1 MEPAVTAAAAAS
13 NIKPFTPEEAR
24 DLIFGAT
31 CPAVV
36 LGMADDW
43 PAAHW
48 TLPRL
53 CDLLQEQ
60 MLRFRIGERKVET
73 EPQFETRCNYVD
85 ATIGQF
91 QDWVSG
97 NSEEASGPFSR
108 LDSAVSWAYADYK
121 YLALLFKV
129 RPDMLQEVSWA
140 DFGFPGRDGRDSTLW
155 IGSRGANT
163 PCHIDSYGCNLVLQ
177 VQGRKKWHLFPPEDT
192 AYLYPTRIPYEE
204 SSVFSKVNVVNPD
217 RRRHPAFSRARPH
230 VVTLHPGQ
238 VLVVPRRWW
247 HYVESVDDV
256 TVSVNSWLELDS
268 DHAARVEEAIAR
280 TVVCAFKS
288 VEGAESSGDWLNP
301 TEEEAT
307 THETNLQYLNMAVSA
322 FTEHKMAESEMEN
335 AANTDEPEM
344 KRRREDEAR
353 PGRSRGRSPLRHC
366 FIPVLPSLTNEEP
379 GEKKAKRPRSAGETG
394 AITSDELL
402 DCLLHP
408 RVVTMVAQLLVNRT
422 GGKS

>member
-1 MEPAVTAAAAAS
+1 MEPAVTGAAAAA

-36 LGMADDW
+36 LGMTDDW
-43 PAAHW
+43 PAARW
-48 TLPRL
+48 TFPRL
-53 CDLLQEQ
+53 CDVLRDQ
-60 MLRFRIGERKVET
+60 MLRFRIGERKVEK
-73 EPQFETRCNYVD
+73 EPQFETRCDYVD
-85 ATIGQF
+85 ATIAQF

-97 NSEEASGPFSR
+97 ISEKASGPFGQF
-108 LDSAVSWAYADYK
+108 DGAESWAYADYK
-121 YLALLFKV
+121 YLALLFKD

-192 AYLYPTRIPYEE
+192 ACLYPTRIPYEE

-217 RRRHPAFSRARPH
+217 RQRHPAFSRARPH

-256 TVSVNSWLELDS
+256 TVSVNTWLELDS
-268 DHAARVEEAIAR
+268 DHAARVEEAITR

-288 VEGAESSGDWLNP
+288 AEGAESSGDWLNP
-301 TEEEAT
+301 TEDEAT
-307 THETNLQYLNMAVSA
+307 THKTNLEYLNMAVSA
-322 FTEHKMAESEMEN
+322 FTEHRMAEN
-335 AANTDEPEM
+335 AANKDEPEI
-344 KRRREDEAR
+344 KRRREEKAR
-353 PGRSRGRSPLRHC
+353 PGRSSSRSPIHQC
-366 FIPVLPSLTNEEP
+366 FVPVLPSITNEEP
-379 GEKKAKRPRSAGETG
+379 GEKEVKRPRLAGERG

-408 RVVTMVAQLLVNRT
+408 RVVTMVAQLLVNRM
-422 GGKS
+422 